1 VLKSRR
7 VAIGG
12 VWERQL
18 PDQRPPDW
26 NGGLIMF
33 AHDYQGEGSG
43 TGTARTEPL
52 DAFDD
57 LVTWLENG
65 TGPAGHDVLG
75 DVSQLGL
82 RWKPL
87 PHPKDQRQ

>member
-1 VLKSRR
+1 
-7 VAIGG
+7 
-12 VWERQL
+12 
-18 PDQRPPDW
+18 
-26 NGGLIMF
+26 MF
-33 AHDYQGEGSG
+33 AHGYQGEGSG
-43 TGTARTEPL
+43 TGRARTEPL